1 MDGLEV
7 KQLNS
12 GLFGFVFGMVGKCL
26 KGVKPLLAEIVK
38 SLKSFKGVFV
48 LELNLKHLEKDFTIH
63 GSYFIN
69 PNF

>member
-1 MDGLEV
+1 M
-7 KQLNS
+7 
-12 GLFGFVFGMVGKCL
+12 L

-48 LELNLKHLEKDFTIH
+48 LELNLKYLEKDFTIH